1 MKDLSISL
9 KAKITF
15 ITAIIIAGGLVSLTL
30 FFLHSSRF
38 DAEVISVLKRQNVLS
53 QQMAKSALG
62 FGFTKNEIG
71 NKTVIARELDQ
82 TKELFYSSLMAYKKG
97 GRYIADS
104 NRSLYKELPGVT
116 DQKNLAKI
124 NEIETQYKGLIKQ
137 IDRLLRGNTSANRV
151 NALVIEAN
159 KLNKLSN
166 DLVLINENQGEQRYQ
181 IIYTMIWITGAFI
194 LGLIGIWWYFLGV
207 FVAKPVKMVLKFI
220 NTMKTGDLDTRFKA
234 ERNDEFGQ
242 IIWAINQLGDTLKH
256 TIGEI
261 IGNTETI
268 NSLLFAL
275 NDSSQFLF
283 ESTGTVS
290 KQANTIAKDSGK
302 ITINMDTVA
311 SSADEASSNV
321 QMISSTIEQL
331 SSNMDAIAA
340 SAEEM
345 SVNMGSV
352 SDNMSSVS
360 TQVETVTSSVNQM
373 SDSLKNISEST
384 SKALEIS
391 EEASQNSQ
399 KNLEAMSQLNH
410 LTQQIDDV
418 LVIIDKLAG
427 QTNMLALNA
436 TIEAAGA
443 GEAGKGF
450 AVVASEVK
458 QLSKQTG
465 EASNKISEQ
474 IDTIQQHVQISMK
487 HTEDVGKVISEI
499 TDINKSISGLVKE
512 QNVNSEQI
520 VQAID
525 EVGNAAKDSSINV
538 TEAAIGIKDITRS
551 TNEASLGAKDA
562 SRSSSGAATGVAD
575 IATSSATSAESIRNI
590 DDAINAINVSISE
603 AGGAAKNT
611 MESVVKFTEMAK
623 NLKRSVEFFS
633 KGGSTF
639 FYWSDQL
646 DVGHTEI
653 NEQHKEIIK
662 YINILAKAHQ
672 TQQTD
677 TVSADL
683 AALIKVTTEHFKSE
697 ERLYQA
703 GDYPDKESHS
713 EKHSEILKQLRDF
726 QDEFEK
732 GNRQVD
738 HDFLIFI
745 KEWLQVHIMSIDSS
759 FRNFI

>member
-1 MKDLSISL
+1 M
-9 KAKITF
+9 TF
-15 ITAIIIAGGLVSLTL
+15 ISIIILAIVMVSVTL
-30 FFLHSSRF
+30 YYLHASRF
-38 DAEVISVLKRQNVLS
+38 DAEVINFLGRQNVLS
-53 QQMAKSALG
+53 QTIAKSTLG

-82 TKELFYSSLMAYKKG
+82 TRELFISRLTAFKKG
-97 GRYIADS
+97 GRYLVDLNS
-104 NRSLYKELPGVT
+104 SVYKELPGVN
-116 DQKNLAKI
+116 DQQNLNKI
-124 NEIETQYKGLIKQ
+124 SEIEVQYKVLLSR
-137 IDRLLRGNTSANRV
+137 IDHFLNGDVSANSV
-151 NALVIEAN
+151 NQLVFDAN
-159 KLNKLSN
+159 KLSQLSD
-166 DLVLINENQGEQRYQ
+166 DLVQINANLSKDRYK
-181 IIYTMIWITGAFI
+181 IVYIMTWI
-194 LGLIGIWWYFLGV
+194 IGIFGIITICLLWYFLGV
-207 FVAKPVKMVLKFI
+207 FVIKPVKMVLNSI
-220 NTMKTGDLDTRFKA
+220 STMKTGDLDSRYVC

-242 IIWAINQLGDTLKH
+242 ITLAINELGDILKH

-261 IGNTETI
+261 IGNAETI
-268 NSLLFAL
+268 NALLLSL
-275 NDSSQFLF
+275 NDSSQTLF
-283 ESTGTVS
+283 ESTEAVAEQS
-290 KQANTIAKDSGK
+290 NTITKDSGK

-311 SSADEASSNV
+311 SSADEASTNV

-360 TQVETVTSSVNQM
+360 TQVETVTSSVTKM

-391 EEASQNSQ
+391 EEASINS
-399 KNLEAMSQLNH
+399 KENLEAMSQLNH

-465 EASNKISEQ
+465 EASSKISEQ

-512 QNVNSEQI
+512 QNINSEQI
-520 VQAID
+520 VKAID
-525 EVGNAAKDSSINV
+525 EVGNAARDSSVNV
-538 TEAAIGIKDITRS
+538 TEAAVGVKEITRS

-562 SRSSSGAATGVAD
+562 ARRSSDAATGVAE
-575 IATSSATSAESIRNI
+575 IASSSATSAKSIRNI
-590 DDAINAINVSISE
+590 DNAINAINDSISE
-603 AGGAAKNT
+603 AGNSAKGT
-611 MESVVKFTEMAK
+611 LDSVAKFSKMAK
-623 NLKRSVEFFS
+623 KLNQSVEFFS

-639 FYWSDQL
+639 FYWTDQL
-646 DVGHTEI
+646 SVGNAEL
-653 NEQHKEIIK
+653 NDQHKDIIK
-662 YINILAKAHQ
+662 RINLLAKAN
-672 TQQTD
+672 QTD
-677 TVSADL
+677 NIKADL
-683 AALIKVTTEHFKSE
+683 DALIKIARQHFSDE
-697 ERLYQA
+697 ERLFQ
-703 GDYPDKESHS
+703 GTDYPDKDSHT
-713 EKHSEILKQLRDF
+713 EIHHEIIQQLGDF
-726 QDEFEK
+726 QSKFEN
-732 GNRQVD
+732 GNREVD
-738 HDFLIFI
+738 QEFLVFI
-745 KEWLQVHIMSIDSS
+745 KEWLQVHIMTVDSTY
-759 FRNFI
+759 RNFV

>member
-30 FFLHSSRF
+30 YYLHSSRF
-38 DAEVISVLKRQNVLS
+38 DAEVISLLERQNILS
-53 QQMAKSALG
+53 QKMAKSALG

-82 TKELFYSSLMAYKKG
+82 TKELFYSSLMAFKKG
-97 GRYIADS
+97 GRYNTDS
-104 NRSLYKELPGVT
+104 NSSVYKELPGVT
-116 DQKNLAKI
+116 DQQNLDKI
-124 NEIETQYKGLIKQ
+124 NEIEAQYKDLIKH
-137 IDRLLRGNTSANRV
+137 IDHFLKGNTSANRV
-151 NALVIEAN
+151 NALVTEAN
-159 KLNKLSN
+159 KLSKLSN
-166 DLVLINENQGEQRYQ
+166 DLVLIIKNQGELRYD
-181 IIYTMIWITGAFI
+181 IIYTMTWITGVFI
-194 LGLIGIWWYFLGV
+194 LGLIGIFWYFLGV
-207 FVAKPVKMVLKFI
+207 FVVKPVKVVLKFI
-220 NTMKTGDLDTRFKA
+220 NTMKTGDLDTRFKS

-242 IIWAINQLGDTLKH
+242 IIMAINQLGDTLKH

-268 NSLLFAL
+268 NALLL
-275 NDSSQFLF
+275 TLSDSSQFLF
-283 ESTGTVS
+283 ESTETVS
-290 KQANTIAKDSGK
+290 SQSNTITKDSGK
-302 ITINMDTVA
+302 ITANMDTVA
-311 SSADEASSNV
+311 SSADKASNNV

-391 EEASQNSQ
+391 EEASHNSQ
-399 KNLEAMSQLNH
+399 ENLKAMSQLNH

-487 HTEDVGKVISEI
+487 HTEDVGKVINEI

-512 QNVNSEQI
+512 QNINSEQI
-520 VQAID
+520 VKSID
-525 EVGNAAKDSSINV
+525 EVSNAAKDSSVNV
-538 TEAAIGIKDITRS
+538 TEAAIGVQDITRS

-562 SRSSSGAATGVAD
+562 ARSSSDAATGVAD

-590 DDAINAINVSISE
+590 DNAINAINFSISE

-611 MESVVKFTEMAK
+611 MESVGKFTEMAK

-639 FYWSDQL
+639 FYWFDQL
-646 DVGHTEI
+646 DVGHSEL

-677 TVSADL
+677 KVSEDL
-683 AALIKVTTEHFKSE
+683 TALIKITTEHFNSE
-697 ERLYQA
+697 EKLYLTS
-703 GDYPDKESHS
+703 DYPDKELHS
-713 EKHSEILKQLRDF
+713 EKHNEILQQLGDF
-726 QDEFEK
+726 QNEFEK
-732 GNRQVD
+732 GNRKVD
-738 HDFLIFI
+738 HDFLEFI
-745 KEWLQVHIMSIDSS
+745 KEWLQVHIMSIDKSY
-759 FRNFI
+759 RNFI